1 VPPSFFVG
9 DAEYAAHRFLD
20 NELGFQCVP
29 FLLTRIIAPLS
40 FLGRSIGVSVA
51 SINTTSKE
59 RSLAATALRPDKR
72 KALSGIRANI
82 RASSN
87 VLTET

>member
-9 DAEYAAHRFLD
+9 DAEDAAHRFLD

>member
-1 VPPSFFVG
+1 
-9 DAEYAAHRFLD
+9 
-20 NELGFQCVP
+20 
-29 FLLTRIIAPLS
+29 LS